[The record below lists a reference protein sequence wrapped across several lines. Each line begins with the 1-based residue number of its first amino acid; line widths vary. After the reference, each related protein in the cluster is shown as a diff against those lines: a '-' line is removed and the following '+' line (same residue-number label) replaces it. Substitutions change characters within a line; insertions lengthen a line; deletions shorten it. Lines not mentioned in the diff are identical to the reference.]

1 MNLLQSI
8 RSFIHTVEAG
18 SVAGGA
24 RALGVSAAAVSQ
36 NIARLE
42 AHLGVRLLNRSTR
55 SLALTERGAL
65 YLQQVRRVER
75 DLERAR
81 QSVADPQAEPEGR
94 LRVAST
100 AAFGR
105 HVLAPLLPAL
115 AARHPRLAIELLS
128 ADHRVDHAQE
138 GVDVSIRIEPQLQD
152 GLVARCI
159 AAVPFVFCAA
169 PEYLARAGTPTT
181 PEQLKDH
188 ACLLLRWAVD
198 GRYLRWGFVRDGL
211 RFDAEVTPALVGDD
225 IDALAGMAAAGG
237 GITRLAAFVAQ
248 PYLQRGALRALFEYD
263 AAGAV
268 NAAPEPMRLYLCVAD
283 RRDFTP
289 KVRALQEHLVAGLP
303 PAWRVASASA

>member
-24 RALGVSAAAVSQ
+24 KTLGVSAAAVSQ

-65 YLQQVRRVER
+65 YLQQVRRVEL

-94 LRVAST
+94 LRIAST

-115 AARHPRLAIELLS
+115 AVRHPRLSIELLS

-169 PEYLARAGTPTT
+169 PEYLARAGTPAT

-211 RFDAEVTPALVGDD
+211 RFDVEVAPALVGDD
-225 IDALAGMAAAGG
+225 IDALAAMAAAGG

-248 PYLQRGALRALFEYD
+248 PYLQRGALRALFED
-263 AAGAV
+263 AAAGAAD
-268 NAAPEPMRLYLCVAD
+268 AAPEPMRLYLCVAD

-303 PAWRVASASA
+303 PAWRVAQA

>member
-24 RALGVSAAAVSQ
+24 KALGVSAAAVSQ

-65 YLQQVRRVER
+65 YLQQVRRVEL

-115 AARHPRLAIELLS
+115 AVRHPRLSIELLS

-138 GVDVSIRIEPQLQD
+138 GVDVSIRIAPQLQD

-169 PEYLARAGTPTT
+169 PQYLARASAPAT

-211 RFDAEVTPALVGDD
+211 RFDVEVAPALVGDD
-225 IDALAGMAAAGG
+225 IDALAAMAAAGG

-248 PYLQRGALRALFEYD
+248 PYLQRGALRALFED
-263 AAGAV
+263 AAAGAA

-303 PAWRVASASA
+303 PAWRVAQA

>member
-8 RSFIHTVEAG
+8 RSFIHTADAG

-42 AHLGVRLLNRSTR
+42 AHLGVRLLNRTTR

-65 YLQQVRRVER
+65 YLEQVRQLEL

-81 QSVADPQAEPEGR
+81 RSVADPQAAPEGR

-105 HVLAPLLPAL
+105 HVLAPLLPSL
-115 AARHPRLAIELLS
+115 AAQYPRLSIELLS

-152 GLVARCI
+152 GVVARCI

-169 PEYLARAGTPTT
+169 PQYLARAGTPAM
-181 PEQLKDH
+181 PEHLKDH
-188 ACLLLRWAVD
+188 ACLLLRWPVD
-198 GRYLRWGFVRDGL
+198 GRYLRWGFVRDGR
-211 RFDAEVTPALVGDD
+211 RFDAEVTPTLVGDD

-248 PYLQRGALRALFEYD
+248 PYLQRGALRALFAGDGGALD
-263 AAGAV
+263 AV
-268 NAAPEPMRLYLCVAD
+268 PEPMRLYLCVAD
-283 RRDFTP
+283 RRDITP
-289 KVRALQEHLVAGLP
+289 KVRALRDHLIAGLP
-303 PAWRVASASA
+303 PAWRVAAG

>member
-24 RALGVSAAAVSQ
+24 KALGVSAAAVSQ

-65 YLQQVRRVER
+65 YLQQVRRLEL

-115 AARHPRLAIELLS
+115 AARHPRLSIELLS

-138 GVDVSIRIEPQLQD
+138 GVDVSIRIAPQLQD

-169 PEYLARAGTPTT
+169 PEYLARAGTPAT
-181 PEQLKDH
+181 PEHLKDH

-211 RFDAEVTPALVGDD
+211 RFDVEVTPALVGDD
-225 IDALAGMAAAGG
+225 IDALAAMAAAGG

-248 PYLQRGALRALFEYD
+248 PYLQRGALRALFED
-263 AAGAV
+263 AAAGAAD
-268 NAAPEPMRLYLCVAD
+268 AAPEPMRLYLCVAD

-303 PAWRVASASA
+303 PAWRVAPA

>member
-24 RALGVSAAAVSQ
+24 KALGVSAAAVSQ

-65 YLQQVRRVER
+65 YLQQVRRVEL

-115 AARHPRLAIELLS
+115 AARHPRLSIELLS

-138 GVDVSIRIEPQLQD
+138 GVDVSIRIAPQLQD
-152 GLVARCI
+152 GLVARCF

-169 PEYLARAGTPTT
+169 PHYLARAGTPAT
-181 PEQLKDH
+181 PEHLKEH

-198 GRYLRWGFVRDGL
+198 GRYLRWGFVRDGS
-211 RFDAEVTPALVGDD
+211 RFEVEVTPALVGDD
-225 IDALAGMAAAGG
+225 IDALAAMAAAGG

-248 PYLQRGALRALFEYD
+248 PYLQRGALRALFAD
-263 AAGAV
+263 AGAGAA
-268 NAAPEPMRLYLCVAD
+268 NAAPEPMQLFLCVAD

-303 PAWRVASASA
+303 PAWRVAPA

>member
-24 RALGVSAAAVSQ
+24 KALGVSPAAVSQ

-65 YLQQVRRVER
+65 YLQQVRRVEL

-81 QSVADPQAEPEGR
+81 QSVADPHAEPEGR

-115 AARHPRLAIELLS
+115 AARYPRLSIELLS

-138 GVDVSIRIEPQLQD
+138 GVDVSIRIESQLQD

-169 PEYLARAGTPTT
+169 PEYLVRAGTPAT
-181 PEQLKDH
+181 PEQLKGH

-198 GRYLRWGFVRDGL
+198 GRCLRWGFVRDGL
-211 RFDAEVTPALVGDD
+211 RFDVDVTPALVGDD

-248 PYLQRGALRALFEYD
+248 PYLQRGALRALFEDD
-263 AAGAV
+263 AAGAAD
-268 NAAPEPMRLYLCVAD
+268 AAPEPMRLYLCVVD

-289 KVRALQEHLVAGLP
+289 KVRALQEQLVAGLP
-303 PAWRVASASA
+303 PAWRVPAA

>member
-1 MNLLQSI
+1 MNLLHSI
-8 RSFIHTVEAG
+8 RSFIATVEAG

-24 RALGVSAAAVSQ
+24 KALGVSAAAVSQ
-36 NIARLE
+36 SIARLE

-65 YLQQVRRVER
+65 YLEQVRQVER

-115 AARHPRLAIELLS
+115 AARHPRLSIELLS

-138 GVDVSIRIEPQLQD
+138 GVDVSIRIAPQLQD

-159 AAVPFVFCAA
+159 AAVPFVICAA
-169 PEYLARAGTPTT
+169 PGYLARAGTPVA

-198 GRYLRWGFVRDGL
+198 GRYLRWGFVRDGV

-248 PYLQRGALRALFEYD
+248 PYLRRGALRALFED
-263 AAGAV
+263 AAEGSV

-289 KVRALQEHLVAGLP
+289 KVRALQAHIVAGLP
-303 PAWRVASASA
+303 PAWRVADAG

>member
-24 RALGVSAAAVSQ
+24 KALGVSPAAVSQ

-65 YLQQVRRVER
+65 YLQQVRRVEL

-81 QSVADPQAEPEGR
+81 QSVADPHAEPEGR

-115 AARHPRLAIELLS
+115 AARYPRLSIELLS

-138 GVDVSIRIEPQLQD
+138 GVDVSIRIESQLQD

-169 PEYLARAGTPTT
+169 PEYLVRAGTPAT
-181 PEQLKDH
+181 PEQLKGH

-198 GRYLRWGFVRDGL
+198 GRCLRWGFVRDGL
-211 RFDAEVTPALVGDD
+211 RFDVDVTPALVGDD

-248 PYLQRGALRALFEYD
+248 PYLQRGALRALFEDD
-263 AAGAV
+263 AAGAAD
-268 NAAPEPMRLYLCVAD
+268 AAPEPMRLYLCVVD

-289 KVRALQEHLVAGLP
+289 KVRALQEQLVAGLP
-303 PAWRVASASA
+303 PA